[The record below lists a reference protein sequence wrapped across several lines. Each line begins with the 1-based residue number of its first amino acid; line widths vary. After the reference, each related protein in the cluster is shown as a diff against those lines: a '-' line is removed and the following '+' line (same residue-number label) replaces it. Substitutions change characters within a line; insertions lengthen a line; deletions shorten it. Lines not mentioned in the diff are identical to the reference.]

1 MTDTEYLEK
10 LKSHIHWEEGMDETM
25 LPFYIGQAKTY
36 VQNAIGR
43 EVEYLV
49 IMVAGIFYEYR
60 VSEKEL
66 GDALDALTP
75 FFVQENY
82 SEVDATSQD
91 TSTTLV
97 TQELYSDGTTTN

>member
-1 MTDTEYLEK
+1 
-10 LKSHIHWEEGMDETM
+10 MDDTM
-25 LPFYIGQAKTY
+25 LPFYIEQAKRY
-36 VQNAIGR
+36 VQNALGR
-43 EVEYLV
+43 QVEYLV

-82 SEVDATSQD
+82 SETDNISQD
-91 TSTTLV
+91 SDTTLV
-97 TQELYSDGTTTN
+97 TQELYSDGTTN

>member
-1 MTDTEYLEK
+1 
-10 LKSHIHWEEGMDETM
+10 MDETM
-25 LPFYIGQAKTY
+25 LPFYIEQAKKY

-49 IMVAGIFYEYR
+49 IMVAGIYHEYR

-82 SEVDATSQD
+82 SEVDTTSQD